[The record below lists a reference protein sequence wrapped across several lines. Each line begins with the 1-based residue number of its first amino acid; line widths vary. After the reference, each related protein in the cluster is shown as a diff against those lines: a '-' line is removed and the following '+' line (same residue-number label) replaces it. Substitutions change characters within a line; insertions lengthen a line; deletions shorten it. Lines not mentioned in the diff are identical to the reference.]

1 MRKSVPRS
9 LVHSTSLLVLCC
21 LLPSHLAAQPLDKL
35 DRSGRGRFLG
45 LQQAVELALSS
56 HPLLQE
62 ASANLKASQAR
73 TEQARS
79 LYYPQIYANAN
90 TVAGAGRSNP
100 RFLIGGGLL
109 QENQTAF
116 AGGLIANQRIYD
128 FGYTQNLVESGQ
140 LAQRA
145 NLEDINARRAFVI
158 LNVQRTYL
166 TSLKRRRLV
175 QIAEETVRE
184 RGMIADQ
191 IQALHRQQLK
201 SKLDFD
207 LVRVELVNAESL
219 LVKSRNDLKA
229 SFADLNRAIG
239 FIGSDDYVLEDVS
252 TDVRV
257 TKALD
262 DLISDSLSHPE
273 LKRAKEQ
280 TAAAD
285 ARMRATKRQFLPT
298 VSAIASGGTYDPFDP
313 RQNQPTGGWWTA
325 GALVSMPLFT
335 GFLIENQVSEA
346 RAQKDAAD
354 AVTTNVEQALTQQVT
369 TAYLDTVTFAQ
380 QIKLAEE
387 QVKTAQEALQL
398 AKQRY
403 KLGLGTVVEVTQSE
417 VALTAAQTRL
427 ADAQYDYKIAE
438 VTLAYATGGT
448 SPSPGKPS
456 GRLPQESSTAEA
468 AELNESFGDRKY

>member
-1 MRKSVPRS
+1 MERS
-9 LVHSTSLLVLCC
+9 LLRSAVHYASLLVV
-21 LLPSHLAAQPLDKL
+21 LLFLFPAHLNAQSSTKADQPA
-35 DRSGRGRFLG
+35 RGRFLG
-45 LQQAVELALSS
+45 LQQAVELALTT

-62 ASANLKASQAR
+62 ASANLKASEAR

-79 LYYPQIYANAN
+79 LYYPQVYANAN

-100 RFLIGGGLL
+100 RFMIGGGLL

-116 AGGLIANQRIYD
+116 AGGVIANQRIYD
-128 FGYTQNLVESGQ
+128 FGYTQNLVESNQ

-145 NLEDINARRAFVI
+145 QHEDIHARRAFVT
-158 LNVQRTYL
+158 LNVQRSYL
-166 TSLKRRRLV
+166 NSLKRRRLV

-184 RGMIADQ
+184 RGVIATQ
-191 IQALHRQQLK
+191 IEALYRQQLK

-207 LVRVELVNAESL
+207 LVHVELVNAESL
-219 LVKSRNDLKA
+219 LVKSRNDLRA

-239 FIGSDDYVLEDVS
+239 FAGSSEYVLEDVS
-252 TDVRV
+252 TDVRG
-257 TKALD
+257 TKALNA
-262 DLISDSLSHPE
+262 LINDSLSHPE

-280 TAAAD
+280 TASAD
-285 ARMRATKRQFLPT
+285 ARMRAAKRQFFPT
-298 VSAIASGGTYDPFDP
+298 VSAVASGGTYDPFDP
-313 RQNQPTGGWWTA
+313 RQNQQTGGWWTA

-354 AVTTNVEQALTQQVT
+354 AATMNVEQALTQQVT

-403 KLGLGTVVEVTQSE
+403 KLGLGSVVEVTQSE
-417 VALTAAQTRL
+417 VAVTAAETRL

-438 VTLAYATGGT
+438 VTLAYATGGA
-448 SPSPGKPS
+448 SLSAAAPM
-456 GRLPQESSTAEA
+456 SSTFEGPAMEYPEA
-468 AELNESFGDRKY
+468 GDALPERRY